1 MTESILQSKILFSS
15 RPTNQLLN
23 LENVIEAKGLHTKE
37 NNNKFI
43 MTIYVTFRYHSVV
56 CLTVNI

>member
-23 LENVIEAKGLHTKE
+23 LENVNEAKGLHTKE

-43 MTIYVTFRYHSVV
+43 MTIS
-56 CLTVNI
+56 NI